1 MNVNISNMCCNNC
14 GKMGHL
20 LNQCKLPIMSIG
32 VIAFRI
38 NHNEKNERE
47 IQYLMI
53 MRKETLGY
61 IEFVRG
67 KYSLKNKYY
76 IINLLKQMTKEEKE
90 RIKKGDFNL
99 LWNELWG
106 TNNKTNK
113 YKTEEIMSKEKFN
126 TLLKGVYVRNNEKK
140 NDFYNLNELI
150 SECEKTQIQWT
161 EPEWGFPK
169 GRRNTNELEYNC
181 AIREFFEETGYAEK
195 KIFTVE
201 NLLPFQETF
210 IGSNYKLYK
219 HKYYLMFM
227 EYNDTLNTNCFQ
239 KTEVSKMEWKTYED
253 CIGSIRPYNIEKKR
267 VITNIHNCLK
277 NYYMFVH

>member
-1 MNVNISNMCCNNC
+1 MNAMNIICCNNC
-14 GKMGHL
+14 GKAGHL

-38 NHNEKNERE
+38 NHNAKNERE
-47 IQYLMI
+47 VQYLMI

-76 IINLLKQMTKEEKE
+76 IINLLKQMTTEEKN

-99 LWNELWG
+99 LWSELWG
-106 TNNKTNK
+106 TNTKINK
-113 YKTEEIMSKEKFN
+113 YEKEEIMSRDKFN
-126 TLLKGVYVRNNEKK
+126 TLFKGVYVKNTFK
-140 NDFYNLNELI
+140 NDFYNLNQLVD
-150 SECEKTQIQWT
+150 ECEKTQIQWT

-169 GRRNTNELEYNC
+169 GRKNINELEYNC
-181 AIREFFEETGYAEK
+181 AIREFFEETGYTGK
-195 KIFTVE
+195 KLFTIE

-210 IGSNYKLYK
+210 IGSNYKLYR
-219 HKYYLMFM
+219 HKYYLMLM

-239 KTEVSKMEWKTYED
+239 RTEVSKMEWKNYKE
-253 CIGSIRPYNIEKKR
+253 CMNSIRPYNIEKKR
-267 VITNIHNCLK
+267 VITNIHNCLQ
-277 NYYMFVH
+277 NYHLFVN